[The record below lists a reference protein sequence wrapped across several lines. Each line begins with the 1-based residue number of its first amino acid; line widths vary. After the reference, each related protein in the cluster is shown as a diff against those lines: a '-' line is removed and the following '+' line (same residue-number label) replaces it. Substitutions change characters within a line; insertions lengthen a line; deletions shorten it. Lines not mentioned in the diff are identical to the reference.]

1 MTVIR
6 NTMGIASSEDVGDTG
21 VPQLFAGDTP
31 PVVHIDVLLPAGAR
45 LQYVP
50 LGDAYGAWA
59 AGQQVSG
66 ITAYATPGGVRAAI
80 YVEGCF
86 NLDAIAWPAGTTEAQ
101 IQAASI
107 TSNLKFRRPLY
118 SNKRT
123 GTEPGP
129 GKFDGPDSTT

>member
-1 MTVIR
+1 MTVNR
-6 NTMGIASSEDVGDTG
+6 HTMGIAASEDLGESPVF
-21 VPQLFAGDTP
+21 QLFAGDTP
-31 PVVHIDVLLPAGAR
+31 AVVTVDVLLPAGAR
-45 LQYVP
+45 AQFVP
-50 LGDAYGAWA
+50 LGDNYGLWA

-66 ITAYATPGGVRAAI
+66 ITTYATPGGVRAAV

-118 SNKRT
+118 SDKRT